1 MLHLPPKKIPR
12 LFVKTFFGNKPV
24 SDSDSDSDYYITAT
38 FSQLVFAV
46 RKKKNYLLSLKY
58 KVCLMFLYNAEGL
71 TDVKMKNLVA
81 NRLRVK
87 E

>member
-1 MLHLPPKKIPR
+1 MCKKKKKKRYKLLSTPF
-12 LFVKTFFGNKPV
+12 LKN
-24 SDSDSDSDYYITAT
+24 YYITAT